1 MQSCQRSEG
10 RVGHGRLQREP
21 FMGAAGQTQ
30 AGPGG
35 AATPHPPLYCRA
47 GCGPESRPA
56 SVAPGRTHEGWCS
69 CSSLGGRPGAAVRS
83 GSHTGLSCGQVIL
96 GSGVGCWGCPCAA
109 SSGPQMPAPLPT

>member
-35 AATPHPPLYCRA
+35 AATPHPPLLQRTFWLICDQKI
-47 GCGPESRPA
+47 GC
-56 SVAPGRTHEGWCS
+56 
-69 CSSLGGRPGAAVRS
+69 
-83 GSHTGLSCGQVIL
+83 
-96 GSGVGCWGCPCAA
+96 
-109 SSGPQMPAPLPT
+109 APLFPLS